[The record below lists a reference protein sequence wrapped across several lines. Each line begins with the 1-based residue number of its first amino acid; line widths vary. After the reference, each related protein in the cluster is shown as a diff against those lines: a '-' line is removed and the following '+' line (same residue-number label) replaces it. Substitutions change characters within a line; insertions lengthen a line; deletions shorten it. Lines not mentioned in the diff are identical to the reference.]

1 MLGETENTTVM
12 SRGFVK
18 EDDQEEVPLVPPRA
32 PLPAGATNYVTP
44 NGMTELEREK
54 EEMVAERDSIPAGTL
69 EKERR
74 ITTNFLNAKLR
85 LLEERI
91 STAVV
96 VDFGEQEQDKVRF
109 GATVTLKIGSDK
121 KEHRY
126 QIVGVD
132 EAKISEGKIS
142 FTSPIA
148 KALNN
153 KAAGEKVPI
162 KLPAGERIFELVAVS
177 YPKPQ

>member
-1 MLGETENTTVM
+1 M

-32 PLPAGATNYVTP
+32 PLPAGVVNYVTP
-44 NGMTELEREK
+44 NGVIELVREK
-54 EEMVAERDSIPAGTL
+54 EEILTERDTISTDTP

-74 ITTNFLNAKLR
+74 ITSNYLNAKLR

-96 VDFGEQEQDKVRF
+96 VEFGEQDQDKVRF
-109 GATVTLKIGSDK
+109 GAIVTLVIGSDNK
-121 KEHRY
+121 KHRY

-132 EAKISEGKIS
+132 EANISKGKIS

-153 KAAGEKVPI
+153 RGAGEKVPI
-162 KLPAGERIFELVAVS
+162 KLPAGERMFELVAVS
-177 YPKPQ
+177 YPEPQ